1 MANREKTV
9 FISGASSG
17 IGRECALLIAKE
29 GFRVLAG
36 VRNEEASKK
45 LESEASE
52 NLKTVS
58 LDITDRISIA
68 SLKRIVC
75 SENLYGVVNNAGIA
89 VLGPLEF
96 IPVKE
101 IRRQFEVN
109 FFGHIAVT
117 QALLPHMRRYGSG
130 RIINMSSISGQIAFS
145 YYGPYAASK
154 FALEAFNDALRR
166 ELRSSNIQI
175 ISIRPGNVNTPI
187 WYKTFSKSQSI
198 SNDFPSEAGNYYKKK
213 VSNPDS
219 GTVRMIQPSTVANTV
234 LKALTAKKPKAHYL
248 VGKDARKYAIFKW
261 LLPEWLI
268 DRAIS

>member
-1 MANREKTV
+1 MANKEKTV

-17 IGRECALLIAKE
+17 IGRECALHIAKE

-45 LESEASE
+45 LENEAPD

-58 LDITDRISIA
+58 LDITDSKSIS

-89 VLGPLEF
+89 VLGPFEF
-96 IPVKE
+96 IPIEE

-117 QALLPHMRRYGSG
+117 QALLPHMRRFGKG
-130 RIINMSSISGQIAFS
+130 RIINMSSISGQIAFPH
-145 YYGPYAASK
+145 YGPYAASK
-154 FALEAFNDALRR
+154 FAIEAFNDALRR
-166 ELRSSNIQI
+166 ELRPWNVQVV
-175 ISIRPGNVNTPI
+175 SIRPGNVSTPI
-187 WYKTFSKSQSI
+187 WYKTFTKSQSI
-198 SNDFPSEAGNYYKKK
+198 SNDFPSEAENYYKKI
-213 VSNPDS
+213 VSNPDI
-219 GTVRMIQPSTVANTV
+219 GAVRLIQPSTVAKTV